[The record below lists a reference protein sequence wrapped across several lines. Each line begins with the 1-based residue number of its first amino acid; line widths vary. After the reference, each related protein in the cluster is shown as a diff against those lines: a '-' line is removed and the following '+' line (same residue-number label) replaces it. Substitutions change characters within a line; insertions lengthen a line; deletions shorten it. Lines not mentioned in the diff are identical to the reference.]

1 MLRTNEK
8 RATLLAI
15 AAHGQLTVPQI
26 AAVSRPS
33 PVAHYIPALAAQGY
47 LRLAA
52 CPPGR
57 SPYLA
62 GTWAITPSGLRALS
76 LAPCP
81 MYAAP

>member
-33 PVAHYIPALAAQGY
+33 PVAHYIPALVAQGY

-52 CPPGR
+52 CPPGPAPGR
-57 SPYLA
+57 TAPGGEEYR
-62 GTWAITPSGLRALS
+62 TPLRHTLHCRHA
-76 LAPCP
+76 
-81 MYAAP
+81 